1 MGKKIGQEVIFRN
14 GANYDYGIGKCDD
27 AKLRGVRT
35 DIIIN
40 VMQHGVKTKK
50 NGYINNK
57 RILKIK

>member
-1 MGKKIGQEVIFRN
+1 MEKKIGQEVIFRN
-14 GANYDYGIGKCDD
+14 GANYDYETGKCDD
-27 AKLRGVRT
+27 VKGRLLKT

-57 RILKIK
+57 RIVGVK